1 MGNRNTPIVAGLLM
15 LIAAIFN
22 IIWIASAVFGII
34 DLKGTL
40 HFTWI
45 ISPVPYLGLAIG
57 FGGNTALASIL
68 VLIFLLGILLS
79 LIGGFFALKR
89 KMWILA
95 LIGSLGA
102 LICVPLL
109 GIAASVF
116 TVRARHRFVGK
127 AR

>member
-1 MGNRNTPIVAGLLM
+1 MGNRSTPIVAGLLM
-15 LIAAIFN
+15 LTAAIFN

-68 VLIFLLGILLS
+68 ALIFVLGILLS

-89 KMWILA
+89 KVWILA

-109 GIAASVF
+109 GIAAIVF
-116 TVRARHRFVGK
+116 TVKDRHRFMGK